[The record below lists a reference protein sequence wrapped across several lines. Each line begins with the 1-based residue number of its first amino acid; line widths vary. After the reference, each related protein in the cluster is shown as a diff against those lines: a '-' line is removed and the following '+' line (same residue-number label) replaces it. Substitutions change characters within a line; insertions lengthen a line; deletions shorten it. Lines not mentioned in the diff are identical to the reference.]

1 MSPNSSPVK
10 AQKPEVVLNRW
21 CQQLSSPFQ
30 KPWTQTNILYHYVP
44 LFGAIDFHLLALN
57 VLNPK
62 LLRNLGRSIGLN
74 VDCTNLFL
82 AGSIAGGTLHLYNRR
97 HMGGLTL
104 SHRAMY
110 STYLGSLSVL
120 GSVLLWA
127 IGSRVVPG
135 NPLFRTLLAVGSAW
149 SMLKVKLSFL
159 DHLDAGAKQR

>member
-62 LLRNLGRSIGLN
+62 LLRNLGRS
-74 VDCTNLFL
+74 
-82 AGSIAGGTLHLYNRR
+82 
-97 HMGGLTL
+97 
-104 SHRAMY
+104 
-110 STYLGSLSVL
+110 TYLGSLSVL